1 MTNNSG
7 FLLKGLMT
15 PLDAFFDDP
24 DITEIA
30 INKAGECWLMNA
42 RVGGWIHV
50 KDDALTTE
58 KINALVS
65 AMATYNGLGVSRFM
79 SPTLP
84 GGQRVHVARGGA
96 VYGGHTAINIRKHV
110 DKAFTLDEL
119 VENGAFD
126 KCINVSRTDYSDA
139 LLDECLRERKVTNV
153 QFELLKVLRDEGV
166 VSLLI
171 GAVKKR
177 LNILIV
183 GQTGSGKT
191 TLCRSLINMVPS
203 DERIITIEDTH
214 ELKLDH
220 HNNSI
225 HLMYDK
231 NGVGVSA
238 KECLEACMRMTAS
251 RVFLAELRGD
261 EAWDYLKLL
270 YSGHPGSITTS
281 HAEGCYGAIDKMV
294 SMLIESPSGARIP
307 YRSLVKKV
315 TSTVDVILWMHNRKV
330 LEVYFDPINEL
341 E

>member
-1 MTNNSG
+1 MTSNTG
-7 FLLKGLMT
+7 FLLKGLMK
-15 PLDAFFDDP
+15 PLDAFFDDS

-42 RVGGWIHV
+42 RLGEWVYV
-50 KDDALTTE
+50 KDDSLTTD
-58 KINALVS
+58 KINSLVS
-65 AMATYNGLGVSRFM
+65 AMATFNSLSVSRFM

-84 GGQRVHVARGGA
+84 GGQRVHVARGGV
-96 VYGGHTAINIRKHV
+96 VYGGHTVINIRKHM
-110 DKAFTLDEL
+110 DKVFTLDEL
-119 VENGAFD
+119 VEHGAFD
-126 KCINVSRTDYSDA
+126 KCVNVSNTIYTDEVLASGLA
-139 LLDECLRERKVTNV
+139 NRKLTNV
-153 QFELLKVLRDEGV
+153 QFELLKVMREQGV
-166 VSLLI
+166 VELLK
-171 GAVKKR
+171 GAVEKR

-191 TLCRSLINMVPS
+191 TLCRVLINMVPS
-203 DERIITIEDTH
+203 AERIITIEDTH

-220 HNNSI
+220 HPNSI

-231 NGVGVSA
+231 NGVGASA
-238 KECLEACMRMTAS
+238 KDCLEAAMRMTAS

-315 TSTVDVILWMHNRKV
+315 TSTIDVILWMHNRKV
-330 LEVYFDPINEL
+330 LEVYFDPINEV